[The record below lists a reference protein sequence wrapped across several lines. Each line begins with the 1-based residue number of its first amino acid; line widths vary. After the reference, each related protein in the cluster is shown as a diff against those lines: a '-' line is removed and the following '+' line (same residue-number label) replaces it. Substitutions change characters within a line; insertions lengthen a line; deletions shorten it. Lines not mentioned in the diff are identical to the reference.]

1 MANKLELTWYGKD
14 EPIRVEPRLLI
25 ENTALSN
32 TAADP
37 DTQNMLI
44 HGDNLLA
51 LKALE
56 SKFAGQVKCIYIDPP
71 YNANA
76 ANIYDDNIE
85 HSLWL
90 NLIRPRLQIMWS
102 LLDDTGSIWISI
114 DDNERDYLKVLCD
127 ELFGR
132 SCFLASIV
140 WQKRYSR
147 ENREAIGDSH
157 EYILVYV
164 KDKDA
169 FKKTRNYLP
178 LTEKLLTTAE
188 DIVAVVDAVI
198 AKGSE
203 AAKDFIA
210 EFTGIATD
218 DQVLKALQMACELQ
232 LIVFDSSRGCYGSP
246 SFLARK
252 LVSASSDEQKAV
264 FMRLILEQYA
274 PYNTFK
280 TRYGFTK
287 SIELACRQTKTLHMM
302 TSNER
307 DVKNTLISIATY
319 AKALKSEGA
328 NLYSFVEDV
337 DAVGIIEAALR
348 SANITEN
355 SLRTYWGENLYT
367 FVNTS
372 NVFAPLVEALQK
384 THSGT
389 MDVRSI
395 VVCAANA
402 FESFL
407 ADFAVR
413 KGVSLS
419 GRNGILQKRDAL
431 SAHIS
436 KKHRGMIEFVGQVRN
451 AADHGAD
458 PDENNQVWTISNET
472 ARIYPC
478 IIAALIKAIF
488 SRDATGSIEV

>member
-1 MANKLELTWYGKD
+1 MITIDSLIGQMKSLFAIKTPVRFDTPEYIQFYNDLIQYIYENHFEESDEWKIISRNLVYTSTQRMATGEGNTILIQLDALKRRELELRFAIDWKLVHPDIIRVARSLYQDGHYFESARSAFIEINARVKKLFPELRGKD
-14 EPIRVEPRLLI
+14 GKQLDGYPLMQTVFSAKTPKLVI
-25 ENTALSN
+25 
-32 TAADP
+32 AD
-37 DTQNMLI
+37 T
-44 HGDNLLA
+44 
-51 LKALE
+51 
-56 SKFAGQVKCIYIDPP
+56 ST
-71 YNANA
+71 
-76 ANIYDDNIE
+76 
-85 HSLWL
+85 
-90 NLIRPRLQIMWS
+90 
-102 LLDDTGSIWISI
+102 DTG
-114 DDNERDYLKVLCD
+114 
-127 ELFGR
+127 
-132 SCFLASIV
+132 
-140 WQKRYSR
+140 
-147 ENREAIGDSH
+147 ENVQRGFMD
-157 EYILVYV
+157 
-164 KDKDA
+164 
-169 FKKTRNYLP
+169 
-178 LTEKLLTTAE
+178 
-188 DIVAVVDAVI
+188 
-198 AKGSE
+198 
-203 AAKDFIA
+203 
-210 EFTGIATD
+210 
-218 DQVLKALQMACELQ
+218 Q

-372 NVFAPLVEALQK
+372 NVFAPLIEALQK